1 MEIPFTTEAKGNG
14 DSRPVPT
21 SILDLYSDLAE
32 LYSHASTNGN
42 IRLTVPLAPAM
53 YSLTFTSNLAQISRL
68 SNILSIYKNSFETS
82 LTSQNLQSPD
92 KSAGGFYAPEMV
104 GLYNGY
110 IMDLCNL
117 VWRNRALNSEDQ
129 NAHGCLV
136 PAVTKDSFVEYIND
150 SNEILK
156 HRRVARS
163 WGPAFN
169 YALGLMFSLSHH
181 VALANHSAA
190 CFAALEGQ
198 AGQTGDQ
205 PRLQRP
211 VTQKALEA
219 LDKEG
224 GIKLSWSEYRLKM
237 LDWFDEFGSDGIG
250 NLMRSTMK
258 ALRKDG

>member
-1 MEIPFTTEAKGNG
+1 MEIPYTADAKDIG
-14 DSRPVPT
+14 DMRPVTT

-42 IRLTVPLAPAM
+42 IRLTVPLAPAI
-53 YSLTFTSNLAQISRL
+53 YSLIFTSNLAQISRL

-82 LTSQNLQSPD
+82 LTSQTLQLPD

-117 VWRNRALNSEDQ
+117 VWRNRAMNSEDQ

-136 PAVTKDSFVEYIND
+136 PKETKDSFVEYIND

-156 HRRVARS
+156 HRRAARS
-163 WGPAFN
+163 EGPAFN
-169 YALGLMFSLSHH
+169 HSLGLMFSLSHH
-181 VALANHSAA
+181 VALASHSAA
-190 CFAALEGQ
+190 CFAALEEQ
-198 AGQTGDQ
+198 AGLTGD
-205 PRLQRP
+205 RATLQRP

-219 LDKEG
+219 LEKEG
-224 GIKLSWSEYRLKM
+224 GIKLNWAEYRLKM
-237 LDWFDEFGSDGIG
+237 LDWFDDLGSDGIG
-250 NLMRSTMK
+250 QLMRSTMK